1 MQISKSRLKQIVKE
15 ELIRVEENRLVEQEH
30 SLIDEASYLIT
41 KLEKHIPKND
51 SIGIKIWGDL
61 LGIITQ
67 LSESEE
73 EY

>member
-30 SLIDEASYLIT
+30 SPIDEASYLIAE
-41 KLEKHIPKND
+41 LEKHIPKND
-51 SIGIKIWGDL
+51 SIGKKIHGDL
-61 LGIITQ
+61 LAIIMQ
-67 LSESEE
+67 LSETQE